1 MGGQSAAIAGLASAS
16 ATLASQN
23 LFILTPLT
31 PRSAKRGIIYTN
43 PALRCCGP
51 ATADGNFRAPL
62 FGKFATR
69 YAVTLIKVWES

>member
-1 MGGQSAAIAGLASAS
+1 MGGQSAAIAGLASSAAS

-43 PALRCCGP
+43 PALR
-51 ATADGNFRAPL
+51 RA
-62 FGKFATR
+62 
-69 YAVTLIKVWES
+69 